1 MKKQF
6 FLFVLLLMG
15 VCKVSAQVDI
25 NQQDQQEVDKRKS
38 EVAPLL
44 HQTPIQEIQPEP
56 VIDILTHDKV
66 ANLAPPQV
74 SQITTLERLFA
85 SLTKAKLNSS
95 IRRNLL
101 FDMEKRRMTLLYRH
115 VIPLAVPGLEDRICV
130 VKVPAN
136 AELKPSVLFLAHAEV
151 RAIKVDA
158 KERLRIHK
166 DSKGESI
173 ELNKDVVISRI
184 DTSASKPT
192 DPYKGMPIT
201 IFSSDGDTAIGM
213 DALCGSTVLLSLLEN
228 IISSDMQHGDIYFCV
243 FKKKTNMNNPGW
255 LQYLDS
261 VAAGGGTPRVIVF
274 LNGQES
280 ASYASNIIDKKGT
293 CRIMEKSLSDAKL
306 EWESSPLCQ
315 ELEQLPFPVISLYCG
330 IHNSGRLN
338 EWVCLEDMMGAVQ
351 LGGHIVA
358 NLMEMHQM
366 EKQ

>member
-38 EVAPLL
+38 VVAPLL
-44 HQTPIQEIQPEP
+44 
-56 VIDILTHDKV
+56 IDILPPDKV

-74 SQITTLERLFA
+74 LQITTLERLFA
-85 SLTKAKLNSS
+85 SLTIAKLNSS

-166 DSKGESI
+166 DNKGESI

-261 VAAGGGTPRVIVF
+261 VAAGGGTPRVMVF

-338 EWVCLEDMMGAVQ
+338 EWVCLEDMMDAVQ

-358 NLMEMHQM
+358 NLTEMHQM

>member
-44 HQTPIQEIQPEP
+44 
-56 VIDILTHDKV
+56 IDILPPDKV

-74 SQITTLERLFA
+74 SQIATLERLFA

-101 FDMEKRRMTLLYRH
+101 FDMEKRGMTLLYRH

-166 DSKGESI
+166 DNKGESI

-213 DALCGSTVLLSLLEN
+213 DALCGSAVLLGLLEN

-243 FKKKTNMNNPGW
+243 FKKKTNMNG
-255 LQYLDS
+255 Y
-261 VAAGGGTPRVIVF
+261 
-274 LNGQES
+274 
-280 ASYASNIIDKKGT
+280 NI
-293 CRIMEKSLSDAKL
+293 
-306 EWESSPLCQ
+306 
-315 ELEQLPFPVISLYCG
+315 
-330 IHNSGRLN
+330 
-338 EWVCLEDMMGAVQ
+338 
-351 LGGHIVA
+351 
-358 NLMEMHQM
+358 
-366 EKQ
+366 

>member
-56 VIDILTHDKV
+56 VIDILPPDKV

-74 SQITTLERLFA
+74 SQIATLERLFA

-136 AELKPSVLFLAHAEV
+136 SELKPSVLFLAHAEV

-166 DSKGESI
+166 DNKGESI

-243 FKKKTNMNNPGW
+243 FERRSRMNSYLW
-255 LQYLDS
+255 LQDIDS
-261 VAAGGGTPRVIVF
+261 VAAGGGTPRVMVF

-306 EWESSPLCQ
+306 EWKLSPLCQ

-330 IHNSGRLN
+330 IHNPGRLN
-338 EWVCLEDMMGAVQ
+338 EWACLEDMMDAVR
-351 LGGHIVA
+351 LGQSIVA
-358 NLMEMHQM
+358 NVGKMAQKK
-366 EKQ
+366 KQ